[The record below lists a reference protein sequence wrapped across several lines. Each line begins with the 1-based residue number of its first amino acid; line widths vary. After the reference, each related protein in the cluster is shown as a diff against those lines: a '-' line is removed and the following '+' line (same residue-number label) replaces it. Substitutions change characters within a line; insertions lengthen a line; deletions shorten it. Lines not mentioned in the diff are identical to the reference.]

1 MYVTFNLHGTCLY
14 SLNEKRSLWVNHSFS
29 SPSVHPFI
37 LQLPPKHL
45 PTTASA
51 FLLPKVW
58 ISKPGDKPISSW
70 RHSCPMDCGR
80 VWSRRR
86 TQSPSDSSPV
96 ALFSCHILSCR
107 FLSQWTSFASA
118 GTNMSITQF
127 HSPLPPFLF
136 PPPLPPDLPLPLLPL
151 LSLCVLTFFL
161 QQEPTSVSPSA
172 KLQDSCHPD
181 SCPSPRPPPPN
192 RQLGHVCLHVKSI
205 STTERR

>member
-14 SLNEKRSLWVNHSFS
+14 SLERKEVTVGQPLLLKSVGASLHPPT
-29 SPSVHPFI
+29 PSE
-37 LQLPPKHL
+37 HL
-45 PTTASA
+45 PTMASA
-51 FLLPKVW
+51 FLLPKAW

-86 TQSPSDSSPV
+86 TQSPSDSSPIT
-96 ALFSCHILSCR
+96 LFSCHILSCR

-151 LSLCVLTFFL
+151 LSLCVLPFFL

-181 SCPSPRPPPPN
+181 SCPRPGPRPQTGN
-192 RQLGHVCLHVKSI
+192 SGMSVCM
-205 STTERR
+205 